1 MLRLTG
7 FVFLLLVISSC
18 TDKFD
23 AEEEIRTNCK
33 PSSEP
38 VKKIL
43 FIGWDGVRSDA
54 LQAAETPNLDLLIAS
69 SFYTYNCD
77 RGPHTVSVPGW
88 SSILHGVWPEKH
100 NLFKNTFKKNKYEE
114 FPDIIS
120 IAKQLKPNLNAIS
133 LTSWDDFLRITEN
146 EDYAQR
152 YENDKQVTDAS
163 IQLLSTCTPDMMFLH
178 FDYPDHV
185 GHNIGF
191 SNNGIEYLSAIE
203 ISDFYLGQIMT
214 QIYLRENLYGEKWMV
229 VLTTDHGGEGTGHG
243 GQDDLPQTRKVWA
256 VIRTP
261 NQEMIELQQFKSV
274 DLLPTMLKWLG
285 IENVLNLDGTA
296 LN

>member
-1 MLRLTG
+1 MFRFFSVL
-7 FVFLLLVISSC
+7 FLLVVSYSC
-18 TDKFD
+18 ADKFD

-33 PSSEP
+33 QGSEP
-38 VKKIL
+38 VNKVL

-54 LQAAETPNLDLLIAS
+54 LQAAETPNLDILIS
-69 SFYTYNCD
+69 SSIHTFSCD
-77 RGPHTVSVPGW
+77 RGPYTVSVPGW

-100 NLFKNTFKKNKYEE
+100 NLFENTFKKNKFEE
-114 FPDIIS
+114 YPDIIS
-120 IAKQLKPNLNAIS
+120 IAKQFKPNLSATI
-133 LTSWDDFLRITEN
+133 LTSWDDFLRITAN

-163 IQLLSTCTPDMMFLH
+163 IQLLNDCTPDLMFLH
-178 FDYPDHV
+178 FDYTDHV
-185 GHNIGF
+185 GHKIGF
-191 SNNGIEYLSAIE
+191 SNNGLEYLSAIE

-229 VLTTDHGGEGTGHG
+229 VLTTDHGGEGTSHG
-243 GQDDLPQTRKVWA
+243 DQDELPQTRNVWA

-261 NQEMIELQQFKSV
+261 NQDMNELQQFKSV

-285 IENVLNLDGTA
+285 IENVPNIDGAA